1 MFQVTGILF
10 AMYAD
15 LKRKLL
21 KDERDGMAYAL
32 VLSVG
37 NHDNLKTS
45 YKQKKI
51 RS

>member
-10 AMYAD
+10 VMYAD
-15 LKRKLL
+15 LKRKHQ
-21 KDERDGMAYAL
+21 KVENVGMVYAL
-32 VLSVG
+32 VLGVG

>member
-21 KDERDGMAYAL
+21 KVENVGMVCAL
-32 VLSVG
+32 VQSAG
-37 NHDNLKTS
+37 NPVNLKTS